1 MSKAMGFVKEL
12 GSEFKKDKATTLAA
26 AQAYYYLLAIVPLL
40 ILLLAI
46 LPYLQIDPQRAVDF
60 IGTILPGE
68 VASTFQ
74 DTIVSVVTTPSG
86 GLLTFGILGTLW
98 SASNALTAFIDAT
111 NQAYGVEETRSFVK
125 LKATAIV
132 LTLGMLI
139 AVIVALILPIFG
151 GTIIDMVKSFLNLP
165 QQTEII
171 FQILRWV
178 ISIAVMSIVLA
189 LMYKF
194 APDKHFPFKE
204 VIIGAIIAT
213 VLWQVVSFGFSIYV
227 ANFGSY
233 SATYGSLGG
242 LIVLM
247 LWFFLTGL
255 ILVIG
260 AEINAILHRRKHAK
274 AADASSDPVAQ
285 SEANQ
290 KESKDA
296 ESSMNKY

>member
-1 MSKAMGFVKEL
+1 MSKAMGFAKEL

-68 VASTFQ
+68 VASTFEE
-74 DTIVSVVTTPSG
+74 TIVSVVTTPSG

-111 NQAYGVEETRSFVK
+111 NQAYGIEETRSFIK

-132 LTLGMLI
+132 LTLGMLV
-139 AVIVALILPIFG
+139 AVIVALVLPIFG
-151 GTIIDMVKSFLNLP
+151 GTIIEMVKSFLSLP
-165 QQTEII
+165 EQTEII

-204 VIIGAIIAT
+204 VIIGAVIAT

-274 AADASSDPVAQ
+274 ADTSSDPVAQ
-285 SEANQ
+285 SEAGQ
-290 KESKDA
+290 KEAKDA

>member
-98 SASNALTAFIDAT
+98 SASNALSAFINAT
-111 NQAYGVEETRSFVK
+111 NQAYGIEETRSFIK

-139 AVIVALILPIFG
+139 AVIVALVLPIFG
-151 GTIIDMVKSFLNLP
+151 GTIIDMIKSFFSLP
-165 QQTEII
+165 EQTEII
-171 FQILRWV
+171 FQVLRWV

-189 LMYKF
+189 FMYKF
-194 APDKHFPFKE
+194 APDKRFPFKE
-204 VIIGAIIAT
+204 VIIGAVIAT
-213 VLWQVVSFGFSIYV
+213 VLWQVVSLGFSIYV
-227 ANFGSY
+227 ANFSSY

-260 AEINAILHRRKHAK
+260 AEINAILHRRRLAASPEAVAK
-274 AADASSDPVAQ
+274 GEDSI
-285 SEANQ
+285 ENT
-290 KESKDA
+290 

>member
-1 MSKAMGFVKEL
+1 MSKAMGFAKEL
-12 GSEFKKDKATTLAA
+12 GSEFKKDNATTLAA

-68 VASTFQ
+68 VASTFE

-98 SASNALTAFIDAT
+98 SASNALTAFINAT
-111 NQAYGVEETRSFVK
+111 NQAYGVEETRSFIK
-125 LKATAIV
+125 LKATAII
-132 LTLGMLI
+132 LTLGMLV
-139 AVIVALILPIFG
+139 AVIVALVLPIFG
-151 GTIIDMVKSFLNLP
+151 GTIIDLIKTTLNLP
-165 QQTEII
+165 EQTEII

-189 LMYKF
+189 FMYKF

-204 VIIGAIIAT
+204 VIVGAVIAT

-260 AEINAILHRRKHAK
+260 AEINAILHRRRNAK
-274 AADASSDPVAQ
+274 AGASSDPVAQ

-290 KESKDA
+290 KEAKNT
-296 ESSMNKY
+296 ESSMNNY

>member
-1 MSKAMGFVKEL
+1 MEVEYMSKAVSYAKEVV
-12 GSEFKKDKATTLAA
+12 GEIKKDSATTLAA

-40 ILLLAI
+40 ILLLSI

-68 VASTFQ
+68 VASTFEE
-74 DTIVSVVTTPSG
+74 TIVSVVTTPSG

-98 SASNALTAFIDAT
+98 SASNAMSAFIEAT
-111 NQAYGVEETRSFVK
+111 NQAYDVEETRSFFVK
-125 LKATAIV
+125 KGMAIV
-132 LTLGMLI
+132 LTLFMLV
-139 AVIVALILPIFG
+139 AVIVALVLPIFG
-151 GTIIDMVKSFLNLP
+151 GAIIDTISSFLNLP

-171 FQILRWV
+171 FQVLRWV

-189 LMYKF
+189 FLYKF
-194 APDKHFPFKE
+194 APNKHFPFKE
-204 VIIGAIIAT
+204 VIIGALIAT
-213 VLWQVVSFGFSIYV
+213 VLWQLVSLGFSFYV

-255 ILVIG
+255 ILVVG
-260 AEINAILHRRKHAK
+260 AEINAVMHKRKHTKNA
-274 AADASSDPVAQ
+274 PAQ
-285 SEANQ
+285 VYE
-290 KESKDA
+290 E
-296 ESSMNKY
+296 

>member
-46 LPYLQIDPQRAVDF
+46 LPYLQIDPQKAVDF

-68 VASTFQ
+68 VAATFQ

-111 NQAYGVEETRSFVK
+111 NQAYGVEESRSFIK

-132 LTLGMLI
+132 LTLGMLV

-151 GTIIDMVKSFLNLP
+151 GTIIDMISSFLSLP
-165 QQTEII
+165 AQTEII
-171 FQILRWV
+171 FQVLRWA
-178 ISIAVMSIVLA
+178 ISIAVMSVVLA

-204 VIIGAIIAT
+204 VIIGAVIAT

-260 AEINAILHRRKHAK
+260 AEINAILHRRKNAK
-274 AADASSDPVAQ
+274 AADSSDPVAQ

-290 KESKDA
+290 KEAKDT